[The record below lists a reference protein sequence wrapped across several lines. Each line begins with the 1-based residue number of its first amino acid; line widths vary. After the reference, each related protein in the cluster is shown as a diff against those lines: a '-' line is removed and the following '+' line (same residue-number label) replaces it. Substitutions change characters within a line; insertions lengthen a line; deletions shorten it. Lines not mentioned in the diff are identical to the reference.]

1 MISGELVVTYTD
13 GTVDTCKENDL
24 FYLQPG
30 HSVRPVKDSEV
41 ILFSPLCEHE
51 LAMDHMPNAM
61 GC

>member
-1 MISGELVVTYTD
+1 MTYTD

-41 ILFSPLCEHE
+41 ILFSPQCEHE